1 LRYIRKA
8 VTKPSLST
16 VQSLV
21 GLAAGLISILGATYS
36 VVQIF
41 KPAPQYGEVV
51 AVVRE
56 AKTEKPVTDATI
68 EIFTPQDALITTL
81 TSANRGQ
88 IRQPLKEG
96 PYRLRVSHPSFGAET
111 RQIQVVAG
119 QTAEVRFQL
128 AQRAGGSSPV
138 GQAARAVNEGV
149 GAVRSFIRGLGL

>member
-1 LRYIRKA
+1 

-21 GLAAGLISILGATYS
+21 GLAAGVISILGAAYS
-36 VVQIF
+36 AVQIF

-51 AVVRE
+51 ALVRE
-56 AKTEKPVTDATI
+56 AKTEKPVADATV
-68 EIFTPQDALITTL
+68 EIFTPQDTLVTTL
-81 TSANRGQ
+81 TSANLGQ

-111 RQIQVVAG
+111 RQIRVVAG

-128 AQRAGGSSPV
+128 AHRAGGSSPI
-138 GQAARAVNEGV
+138 GQVTRAVNEGV
-149 GAVRSFIRGLGL
+149 GVVRGFIRGLGL